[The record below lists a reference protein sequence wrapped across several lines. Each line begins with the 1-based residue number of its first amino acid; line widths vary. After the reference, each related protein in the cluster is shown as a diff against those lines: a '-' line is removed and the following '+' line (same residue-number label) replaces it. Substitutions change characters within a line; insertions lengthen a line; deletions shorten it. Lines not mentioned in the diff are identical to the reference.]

1 MPHRVADELIRRLAE
16 AGVER
21 IYGVVGDS
29 LNPVT
34 DALRLNNKVKWIHV
48 RHEEAGA
55 YAAGAEAQLTGKLA
69 ACGGSCGP
77 GSLHLINGLYDA
89 HRSNA
94 PVLAIASHIPTSEIG
109 TAYFQ
114 ETHPEILFKEC
125 SHYCEMI
132 SNPKQ
137 FERVLHIAMQSALG
151 KGGVGVIVLPGDVGG
166 ADMPTEGTP
175 RSLVGRRPSIRP
187 TEKDLASLA
196 EMINSSRKVA
206 LYCGIGCDN
215 AHDEVVALAEKVK
228 SPVAHTYRGKP
239 FIEYDNPYDVGMS
252 GLIGFGMAY
261 EAIHECDL
269 LLLLGTDFPYDKFL
283 PTKCKIAQI
292 DIRVDRLGR
301 RSRLD
306 LGIWGDVRETLQ
318 ALLPLLNAKTDR
330 EYLDTTVRKHKEKL
344 RKMNVY
350 VDHVGKRTPMHPEPV
365 AATLSDVAA
374 PDAIF
379 TADTGMCNV
388 WNARHIKA
396 TKDRRMLGSF
406 NHGSMA
412 NALPQAI
419 GAQCAYPGRQ
429 VVAMCGDGGFAM
441 TMGDILT
448 ITQYNLPIKLV
459 VFDNSALGM
468 VKLEMET
475 AGMPDFQTDLKN
487 PNFAKMAEAIGIMG
501 VRIENPADLASG
513 VKKALEHS
521 GPALIDVVTDA
532 NALSIPSHAD
542 RSQAVG
548 FALAMGK
555 MVLSGNIEEVVAT
568 IEGNIR
574 HTPEALESI

>member
-1 MPHRVADELIRRLAE
+1 MPHRIGDELVSRLAE

-48 RHEEAGA
+48 RNEETGA
-55 YAAGAEAQLTGKLA
+55 FAAGAEAQLTGKLA
-69 ACGGSCGP
+69 ACAGSCGP
-77 GSLHLINGLYDA
+77 GNLHLINGLFDA

-94 PVLAIASHIPTSEIG
+94 PVLAIASHIPSSEIG
-109 TAYFQ
+109 TSYFQ
-114 ETHPEILFKEC
+114 ETHPQNLFQEC
-125 SHYCEMI
+125 SHYCELI
-132 SNPKQ
+132 SNTAQ
-137 FERVLHIAMQSALG
+137 FDRVLHIAMQNAIG
-151 KGGVGVIVLPGDVGG
+151 KGGVGVIVLPGDVAYAEAPAQG
-166 ADMPTEGTP
+166 PT
-175 RSLVGRRPSIRP
+175 RSLVTKRPSVRP
-187 TEKDLASLA
+187 SDKDLAKLA
-196 EMINSSRKVA
+196 DLINSAKKVA
-206 LYCGIGCDN
+206 LFCGIGCED
-215 AHDEVVALAEKVK
+215 AHDEVVALAEKAK
-228 SPVAHTYRGKP
+228 APVGHTYRGKP
-239 FIEYDNPYDVGMS
+239 FIEYNNPYDVGMT
-252 GLIGFGMAY
+252 GMIGFGMAY

-283 PTKCKIAQI
+283 PTKTKIAQI
-292 DIRVDRLGR
+292 DIRVERLGR
-301 RSRLD
+301 RSKLD

-318 ALLPLLNAKTDR
+318 ALLPMVNQRSDR
-330 EYLDTTVRKHKEKL
+330 NFLDNTLGKHKEML

-350 VDHVGKRTPMHPEPV
+350 VDHIGKRLPMHPEPV
-365 AATLSDVAA
+365 AAALSEAAA

-388 WNARHIKA
+388 WSARYIKA
-396 TKDRRMLGSF
+396 TKDRRLIGSF

-412 NALPQAI
+412 NALAQSI

-429 VVAMCGDGGFAM
+429 VIAMCGDGGLAM
-441 TMGDILT
+441 LMGDLLT
-448 ITQYNLPIKLV
+448 LTQYNLPVKVL

-475 AGMPDFQTDLKN
+475 GGFPDYQTDLKN
-487 PNFAKMAEAIGIMG
+487 PNFAKLAEAIGMMG
-501 VRIENPADLASG
+501 VRIENPADLTSG
-513 VKKALEHS
+513 FKKALAHP
-521 GPALIDVVTDA
+521 GPALIDVVTDP

-542 RSQAVG
+542 KSQAVG

-555 MVLSGNIEEVVAT
+555 LILSGNIEEVVAT

-574 HTPEALESI
+574 HVGESLDSL

>member
-48 RHEEAGA
+48 RNEEAGA
-55 YAAGAEAQLTGKLA
+55 FAAGAEAQLTGKLA

-77 GSLHLINGLYDA
+77 GNLHLINGLFDA

-94 PVLAIASHIPTSEIG
+94 PVLAIASHIPSSEIG
-109 TAYFQ
+109 TGYFH
-114 ETHPEILFKEC
+114 ETHPQNLFQEC
-125 SHYCEMI
+125 SNYCELI
-132 SNPKQ
+132 SNPAQ
-137 FERVLHIAMQSALG
+137 FERVLHIAMQNAIG
-151 KGGVGVIVLPGDVGG
+151 KGGVGVIVLPGDV
-166 ADMPTEGTP
+166 AAAEVPAETSS
-175 RSLVGRRPSIRP
+175 RSLVIKRPSVRP
-187 TEKDLASLA
+187 GEKDLAKLA
-196 EMINSSRKVA
+196 DLINSAKKVA
-206 LYCGIGCDN
+206 LFCGIGCEN

-228 SPVAHTYRGKP
+228 APVGHTYRGKP
-239 FIEYDNPYDVGMS
+239 FVEYNNPYDVGMT
-252 GLIGFGMAY
+252 GMIGFGTCY

-283 PTKCKIAQI
+283 PTKTKIAQI
-292 DIRVDRLGR
+292 DIRVERLGR
-301 RSRLD
+301 RSKLD

-318 ALLPLLNAKTDR
+318 ALLPLL
-330 EYLDTTVRKHKEKL
+330 DTKPDGGFLATALGKHKEKL

-350 VDHVGKRTPMHPEPV
+350 VDHVGKRLPMHPEPV
-365 AATLSDVAA
+365 AAALSEVAA

-388 WNARHIKA
+388 WSARYIKA
-396 TKDRRMLGSF
+396 TKDRRLIGSF

-429 VVAMCGDGGFAM
+429 VISMSGDGGFAM
-441 TMGDILT
+441 LMGDLLT
-448 ITQYNLPIKLV
+448 LTQYNLPVKVL

-475 AGMPDFQTDLKN
+475 GGFPDYQTDLKN
-487 PNFAKMAEAIGIMG
+487 PNFAKLAEAVGMMG
-501 VRIENPADLASG
+501 VRIENPGDLTSG
-513 VKKALEHS
+513 LKKALQHP
-521 GPALIDVVTDA
+521 GPALIDVVTDP

-548 FALAMGK
+548 FALALGK
-555 MVLSGNIEEVVAT
+555 MVLAGNLEEVVDT
-568 IEGNIR
+568 VEGNIR
-574 HTPEALESI
+574 HIGESVESI

>member
-29 LNPVT
+29 MNPVT
-34 DALRLNNKVKWIHV
+34 DALRLNSKVKWIHV
-48 RHEEAGA
+48 RHEEVGA
-55 YAAGAEAQLTGKLA
+55 FAAGAEAQLTGKLA

-77 GSLHLINGLYDA
+77 GNLHLINGLFDA

-125 SHYCEMI
+125 SYYCELI

-137 FERVLHIAMQSALG
+137 FDRVLHLAMQSALG

-166 ADMPTEGTP
+166 ADLPPEESP
-175 RSLVGRRPSIRP
+175 RSLVGRRPTIRP
-187 TEKDLASLA
+187 GEKDLARLA
-196 EMINSSRKVA
+196 ELINSSRKVA
-206 LYCGIGCDN
+206 LFCGIGCDN

-228 SPVAHTYRGKP
+228 SPVGHTYRGKP
-239 FIEYDNPYDVGMS
+239 FVEYDNPYDVGMT
-252 GLIGFGMAY
+252 GMIGFGMAY

-283 PTKCKIAQI
+283 PTKTKIAQI
-292 DIRVDRLGR
+292 DIRVERLGR

-318 ALLPLLNAKTDR
+318 ALLPLLDTKADR
-330 EYLDTTVRKHKEKL
+330 EFLDTMVRKHKEAL

-365 AATLSDVAA
+365 AAALSEIAA

-388 WNARHIKA
+388 WSARHIQA
-396 TKDRRMLGSF
+396 TKDRRLIGSF

-412 NALPQAI
+412 NALAHAI
-419 GAQCAYPGRQ
+419 GAQCACPGRQ
-429 VVAMCGDGGFAM
+429 VISMSGDGGLAM
-441 TMGDILT
+441 LLGDLLT
-448 ITQYNLPIKLV
+448 VTQYNLPIKVV
-459 VFDNSALGM
+459 VFDNGVLGM

-475 AGMPDFQTDLKN
+475 AGFPDFQTDLKN
-487 PNFAKMAEAIGIMG
+487 PNFAKLAEAIGMMG
-501 VRIENPADLASG
+501 VRIENPADLKSG
-513 VKKALEHS
+513 LKKALAHS
-521 GPALIDVVTDA
+521 GPALIDVVTDP

-574 HTPEALESI
+574 HTPEALDSL

>member
-1 MPHRVADELIRRLAE
+1 MPHRVADELVRRLAE

-34 DALRLNNKVKWIHV
+34 DALRLNTKVKWIHV

-77 GSLHLINGLYDA
+77 GNLHLINGLFDA

-109 TAYFQ
+109 TGYFQ

-166 ADMPTEGTP
+166 ADLPTEGSP
-175 RSLVGRRPSIRP
+175 RSLVGRRPPIRP
-187 TEKDLASLA
+187 GEKDLARLA
-196 EMINSSRKVA
+196 ELINRSRKVA
-206 LYCGIGCDN
+206 LFCGIGCEN
-215 AHDEVVALAEKVK
+215 AHDEVIALAEKVK

-239 FIEYDNPYDVGMS
+239 FIDYDNPYDVGMT

-283 PTKCKIAQI
+283 PTKTKIAQV
-292 DIRVDRLGR
+292 DIRVDHLGR
-301 RSRLD
+301 RSTLD

-318 ALLPLLNAKTDR
+318 ALLPMLDTKQER
-330 EYLDTTVRKHKEKL
+330 EYLDTIVRKHKEAL
-344 RKMNVY
+344 RKINVY
-350 VDHVGKRTPMHPEPV
+350 VDHVGKRAPMHPEPV
-365 AATLSDVAA
+365 AAALSQNAA
-374 PDAIF
+374 SDAIF

-388 WNARHIKA
+388 WSARHIKA
-396 TKDRRMLGSF
+396 TKDRRIIGSF

-429 VVAMCGDGGFAM
+429 VIAMCGDGGFAM
-441 TMGDILT
+441 SMGDILT
-448 ITQYNLPIKLV
+448 VTQYNLPIKMV

-475 AGMPDFQTDLKN
+475 AGIPDFQTDLEN
-487 PNFAKMAEAIGIMG
+487 PNFAKLAEAVGIMG
-501 VRIENPADLASG
+501 VRIENPADLTSG

-574 HTPEALESI
+574 HTGAALDSL

>member
-109 TAYFQ
+109 TGYFQ

-125 SHYCEMI
+125 SNYCEMV

-151 KGGVGVIVLPGDVGG
+151 KGGVAVIVLPGDVGG
-166 ADMPTEGTP
+166 ADFPAEGIP
-175 RSLVGRRPSIRP
+175 RSLVGHRPTIRP
-187 TEKDLASLA
+187 GEKDLARLA
-196 EMINSSRKVA
+196 DMINSSRKVA
-206 LYCGIGCDN
+206 LFCGIGCEN
-215 AHDEVVALAEKVK
+215 AHDQVVALAEKVK

-239 FIEYDNPYDVGMS
+239 FIDYDNPYDVGMT

-292 DIRVDRLGR
+292 DVRVDNLGR

-365 AATLSDVAA
+365 AATLSEFAA

-388 WNARHIKA
+388 WSARHIKA
-396 TKDRRMLGSF
+396 TKDRRIIGSF

-412 NALPQAI
+412 NALPQSI
-419 GAQCAYPGRQ
+419 GAQFAYPGRQ
-429 VVAMCGDGGFAM
+429 VIALCGDGGFAM

-574 HTPEALESI
+574 HTGEALESI

>member
-77 GSLHLINGLYDA
+77 GSVHLINGLYDA

-137 FERVLHIAMQSALG
+137 FERVLHIAMQNALG
-151 KGGVGVIVLPGDVGG
+151 KGGVSVIVLPGDVGG
-166 ADMPTEGTP
+166 ADMPAEGTP
-175 RSLVGRRPSIRP
+175 RSLVGRRPTVRP
-187 TEKDLASLA
+187 SEKDLARLA
-196 EMINSSRKVA
+196 DLINSSKKVA
-206 LYCGIGCDN
+206 LFCGIGCEN

-228 SPVAHTYRGKP
+228 APVAHTYRGKP
-239 FIEYDNPYDVGMS
+239 FVEYDNPYDMGMT

-269 LLLLGTDFPYDKFL
+269 LLLVGTDFPYDKFL
-283 PTKCKIAQI
+283 PTKCKVAQI
-292 DIRVDRLGR
+292 DIRVDHLGR

-318 ALLPLLNAKTDR
+318 ALMPMLSAKSDR

-365 AATLSDVAA
+365 AATLSEFAA

-388 WNARHIKA
+388 WSARHIKA
-396 TKDRRMLGSF
+396 TKDRRIIGSF

-429 VVAMCGDGGFAM
+429 VIAFCGDGGFAM

-501 VRIENPADLASG
+501 VRIENPADLSSG
-513 VKKALEHS
+513 IKKALEAS

-548 FALAMGK
+548 FALAMGN

-574 HTPEALESI
+574 HAGEALESI